1 MTIIKILGI
10 ALLVASIAA
19 IGFGIWYHFAI
30 KVPEDKRMNEEQ
42 KHLTNYE
49 KYKNEIRNFKK

>member
-1 MTIIKILGI
+1 MIKIIAICVLVVFILSLALYVWYDMTIKR
-10 ALLVASIAA
+10 
-19 IGFGIWYHFAI
+19 
-30 KVPEDKRMNEEQ
+30 PEDKRMKEEQ